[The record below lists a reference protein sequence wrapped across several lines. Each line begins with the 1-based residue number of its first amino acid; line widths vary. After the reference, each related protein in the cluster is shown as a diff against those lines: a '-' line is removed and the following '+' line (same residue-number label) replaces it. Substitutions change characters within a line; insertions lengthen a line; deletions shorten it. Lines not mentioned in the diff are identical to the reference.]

1 MAKTI
6 ESGQT
11 KWAKV
16 TETVEM
22 EDSGDILYPLRK
34 VQVEYNVQALR
45 HEAAGRT
52 ANAAYCRE
60 QVANI
65 GRLINA

>member
-16 TETVEM
+16 TETVQM

-34 VQVEYNVQALR
+34 VQVEYYIRALR
-45 HEAAGRT
+45 HEGAGRIQQ
-52 ANAAYCRE
+52 AAYYHE
-60 QVANI
+60 QVKNV

>member
-16 TETVEM
+16 TETVQM

-34 VQVEYNVQALR
+34 VQVEYYIRALR
-45 HEAAGRT
+45 AEGAGHPER
-52 ANAAYCRE
+52 AAYYHE
-60 QVANI
+60 QVKNV